1 MKIYIKA
8 LILFIITFAAGVVLQ
23 QCLLPFIEE
32 HLLRIFFKSFLAVA
46 FVFLIY
52 LFNKGKWNLL
62 TPVKWKN
69 KYWILILILIILFS
83 INNYFQVLYSENQ
96 YYPEMIKSALGISV
110 IGYIISSTT
119 EEIIYRGFVQ
129 SYINANTV
137 SNSSIISKGNLF
149 ATSLFFINHLG
160 FFTVMDPVFAV
171 TSLFNVIA
179 FSLIAGYLFDKTKN
193 IFVPIIIHI
202 LINMLHIFIQVNF

>member
-8 LILFIITFAAGVVLQ
+8 LVIFIITFAAGVILR
-23 QCLLPFIEE
+23 QCLLTFIEE

-52 LFNKGKWNLL
+52 LFNKGKWNLFS
-62 TPVKWKN
+62 PIKWKK
-69 KYWILILILIILFS
+69 KYWILILVLIILFGV
-83 INNYFQVLYSENQ
+83 NNYFQALYSENQ

-129 SYINANTV
+129 SYINANTILNY
-137 SNSSIISKGNLF
+137 SLISKGNLF

-160 FFTVMDPVFAV
+160 FFSVQDMSFAV
-171 TSLFNVIA
+171 TSLINVIV
-179 FSLIAGYLFDKTKN
+179 FSLIAGYLFDRTKN
-193 IFVPIIIHI
+193 IFIPIIIHI
-202 LINMLHIFIQVNF
+202 LLNMIHVFIQLNL